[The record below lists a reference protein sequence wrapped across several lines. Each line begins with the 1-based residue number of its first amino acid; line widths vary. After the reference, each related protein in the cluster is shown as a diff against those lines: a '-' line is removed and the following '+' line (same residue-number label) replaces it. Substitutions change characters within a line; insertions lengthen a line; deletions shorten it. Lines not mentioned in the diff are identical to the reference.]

1 MGRQANLLVSMLY
14 AAKYLLLLLT
24 DEPAP
29 CATGE
34 ANERTCKADTVAAG
48 TLFKN
53 RPCME

>member
-34 ANERTCKADTVAAG
+34 ANERTCLLPKTRYRRRRY
-48 TLFKN
+48 FI
-53 RPCME
+53 